1 MFRLG
6 IIEESLIDKSILD
19 DLKQYYISQRLQRVP
34 DDKFPTWH
42 INEYHM
48 DISQIKKVLDLLK
61 RVIKPTWYC
70 HAFNDE
76 KMYVVLQDKW
86 FEVSL
91 ERDDTWDSMI
101 EYGVIKAKVERFYLE
116 NIPLQI

>member
-34 DDKFPTWH
+34 DDKFPIWH

-48 DISQIKKVLDLLK
+48 DISQIKKTMIDCGALGAIMSGSGSTVFGIFPDTASASGAYKNLH
-61 RVIKPTWYC
+61 RVYK
-70 HAFNDE
+70 
-76 KMYVVLQDKW
+76 
-86 FEVSL
+86 
-91 ERDDTWDSMI
+91 DTFLTKSI
-101 EYGVIKAKVERFYLE
+101 
-116 NIPLQI
+116 